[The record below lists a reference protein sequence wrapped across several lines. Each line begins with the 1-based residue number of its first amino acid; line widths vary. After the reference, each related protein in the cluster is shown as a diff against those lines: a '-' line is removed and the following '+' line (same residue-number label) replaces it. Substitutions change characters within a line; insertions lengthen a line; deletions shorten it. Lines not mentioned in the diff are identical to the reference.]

1 MPLRNPNVEFA
12 LALDDVCSGAVA
24 LQPPKRVS
32 VAEGAAANLFI
43 ARPGGASGAWSASET
58 PYMVEPMN
66 TLGSRHYDATIF
78 VGPSQSGKT
87 VGLGEGW
94 MAHAVCN
101 DPGDMLIVQ
110 MNREKAREYSKQRI
124 DRALN
129 NSPSLRA
136 MMSSNKQDD
145 NTHDKKFRHGM
156 WLRIGWPTVGNLS
169 SSSYRYVFVTDLDR
183 MDDDISGEGDVFG
196 LASARTRTFLSRGMV
211 CAESSPGREISD
223 PHWRSETRHEA
234 PPVSGI
240 LGIYNRSDRR
250 RWYWKCPDCASWF
263 EAAPGLSLFNVPDVA
278 TMIESIRQLDVEDLV
293 NQYNRVICPASGC
306 IIRPSQ
312 KMGMNR
318 DGIWLRDGHL
328 VTPDNV
334 IEGTPRM
341 SRIAGFWMG
350 GVAVAYQTWAQLLRK
365 HFQAVLDYGMTGS
378 EESLKT
384 TTNTDQ
390 GMPYMSQLLV
400 TAAKQLVSPEN
411 RKEATLHQ
419 HVVPEWTRFVTA
431 AVDIQGGQRASF
443 VVQVTAWGPHFENA
457 TVDRYTI
464 SLSRRKGIGEEFAPL
479 DPASYDEDWDLLT
492 DKLLRCTYRTPFE
505 DVEIK
510 IRMTAVDTGG
520 EDGVTDKAY
529 SWYRRVRAAGL
540 ADRVMLVKGAPA
552 KGAPIVR
559 LSMLGARH
567 SNESGDIP
575 LHLLNS
581 DLLKDAVSNGLK
593 RQVPGPG
600 YFHFGTWL
608 GQAFFDELSAEVRN
622 EDGKWMQVRK
632 RNEAFDLCAYNRA
645 AALKLGADKI
655 KDWRG
660 VLPTWARPLRENGE
674 TMTSDERREMKAA
687 HVPVNEH
694 VEPVQPTNV
703 RTFRG
708 RRNMKSRYL
717 G

>member
-1 MPLRNPNVEFA
+1 MPLRDPNVEFA
-12 LALDDVCSGAVA
+12 LALDDVCSGAGA
-24 LQPPKRVS
+24 LEPPKRVT
-32 VAEGAAANLFI
+32 VAEGAKNLII
-43 ARPGGASGAWSASET
+43 ARPGGTTGPWSAVET

-110 MNREKAREYSKQRI
+110 MNREKAKEYSKQRI
-124 DRALN
+124 SRALA
-129 NSPSLRA
+129 NSPKLRA
-136 MMSSNKQDD
+136 QMSPSKLDD
-145 NTHDKKFRHGM
+145 NIHDKKFRHGM
-156 WLRIGWPTVGNLS
+156 ILKIGWPTVGNLS

-183 MDDDISGEGDVFG
+183 MDDDIGGEGDVFG

-211 CAESSPGREISD
+211 CVESSPGREIVD
-223 PHWRSETRHEA
+223 PHWRQETPHEA

-250 RWYWKCPDCASWF
+250 RLYWKCPGCGAWF
-263 EAAPGLSLFNVPDVA
+263 EAAPGLSLFKAPEVSMLID
-278 TMIESIRQLDVEDLV
+278 SIRQLDVEELV
-293 NQYNRVICPASGC
+293 QQYNRVICPVNGC
-306 IIRPSQ
+306 LIRPSQ

-318 DGIWLRDGHL
+318 DGVWLRDGL
-328 VTPDNV
+328 SITPDNV
-334 IEGTPRM
+334 MAGTART

-350 GVAVAYQTWAQLLRK
+350 GVAVAYQTWAQMLRK
-365 HFQAVLDYGMTGS
+365 HFQAVLDYGLTGD

-384 TTNTDQ
+384 SANTDQ
-390 GMPYMSQLLV
+390 GMPYMNQLLS
-400 TAAKQLVSPEN
+400 TAAKQLISPEN
-411 RKEATLHQ
+411 RKEADLLQ

-443 VVQVTAWGPHFENA
+443 VVQVHAHGPHFEQVV
-457 TVDRYTI
+457 VDRYTI
-464 SLSRRKGIGEEFAPL
+464 SKSKRPGIGEEFAPL
-479 DPASYDEDWDLLT
+479 DPASYDEDWDVLT
-492 DKLLRCTYRTPFE
+492 DALLRCTYRTPVE

-520 EDGVTDKAY
+520 EAGVTDKAY
-529 SWYRRVRAAGL
+529 AWYRRVRAAGL
-540 ADRVMLVKGAPA
+540 ADRVMLIKGAPA
-552 KGAPIVR
+552 KGAPLVR

-567 SNESGDIP
+567 AKEQGDIP

-593 RQVPGPG
+593 RQVQGPG
-600 YFHFGTWL
+600 FYHFGSWL

-622 EDGKWMQVRK
+622 EDGQWMQVRT

-655 KDWRG
+655 RDWRG
-660 VLPTWARPLRENGE
+660 ILPGWAKPLRENSE
-674 TMTSDERREMKAA
+674 IMSSDQRREMKAA
-687 HVPVNEH
+687 HAVTEH
-694 VEPVQPTNV
+694 TPIVALPSNV

-708 RRNMKSRYL
+708 RRMTKSRYL
-717 G
+717 A